1 MAVRVIETSLGITSL
16 PCAVCEGLVMHA
28 HPLHDAAAAKAVAAK
43 QRGDIRRSAR
53 KLELGSY
60 IVADGVD
67 GVDII

>member
-1 MAVRVIETSLGITSL
+1 
-16 PCAVCEGLVMHA
+16 MHA
-28 HPLHDAAAAKAVAAK
+28 HALHDAAAAKAVAAK